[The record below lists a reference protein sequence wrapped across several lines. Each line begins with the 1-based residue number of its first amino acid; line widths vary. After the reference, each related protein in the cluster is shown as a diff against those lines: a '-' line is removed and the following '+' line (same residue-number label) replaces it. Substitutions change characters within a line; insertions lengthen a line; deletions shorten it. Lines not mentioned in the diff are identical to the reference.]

1 MPALKNA
8 KWERFAWAYVNE
20 TDGNATEAAK
30 IAGSTAKK
38 AGQAGYE
45 LLKYPEIQER
55 IKELR
60 DERWKAL
67 QMGRDEVLARL
78 ARVARYDPRKLYDE
92 AGNLKAPKDWDDD
105 TAGAVAGLEVVE
117 IGGPDSG
124 IPILTKKVKASDRTK
139 ALELLG
145 KVHGVFEEDNKQQ
158 GAASAKL
165 VELLAQAA
173 QQGGGVGGLIRKS

>member
-1 MPALKNA
+1 MAALKNA

-20 TDGNATEAAK
+20 TNENASEAAR
-30 IAGSTAKK
+30 IAGSTAKRSD
-38 AGQAGYE
+38 QAGYE
-45 LLKYPEIQER
+45 LLSRPEIQAR

-67 QMGRDEVLARL
+67 QMSRDEVLGRLSRAARFD
-78 ARVARYDPRKLYDE
+78 VRKLYDE
-92 AGNLKAPKDWDDD
+92 AGNLKPAREWDDE
-105 TAGAVAGLEVVE
+105 TAGGVAGIDVVE

-124 IPILTKKVKASDRTK
+124 IPVLTKKVKGTDRIK

-145 KVHGVFEEDNKQQ
+145 RVHGVFEEDNKQQ

-165 VELLAQAA
+165 VELLAEAA
-173 QQGGGVGGLIRKS
+173 KQSGGVGGLLKR